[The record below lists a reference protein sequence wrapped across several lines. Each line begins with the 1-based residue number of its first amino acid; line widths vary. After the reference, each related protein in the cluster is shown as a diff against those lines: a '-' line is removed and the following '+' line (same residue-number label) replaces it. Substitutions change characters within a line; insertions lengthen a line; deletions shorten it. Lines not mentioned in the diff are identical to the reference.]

1 MIRKNSVLLI
11 TLKRLLGQKT
21 AVIALAV
28 LLCYIG
34 TAIWTEC
41 YTIHCKR
48 TGKESVCNIRN
59 ATEKNLAPSAT
70 HWLGTD
76 YLGRDVF
83 LRSVFAIRTAVKV
96 GLIASVIAVIFG
108 VGLGIVSGYWGGT
121 ADDMITWVHSTFAA
135 IPSLLFILA
144 FSLLVTK
151 GFLPESVQ
159 TGFSTAASLLG
170 TEPGMFAVYLGIG
183 LTSWI
188 SLCRVVRAETMR
200 LRGTGYVLAAKAL
213 GEPSVTILRRH
224 ILPNVMHV
232 VIVYFTMIFAQA
244 VMSEVIVSYLGL
256 GVQFEPSWGIM
267 IAQGQERLWRGIWWE
282 AGAATLFLF
291 ILVLALNF
299 LGDALRDALDPR
311 IVR

>member
-59 ATEKNLAPSAT
+59 ASEKNLAPSAT

-108 VGLGIVSGYWGGT
+108 VGFGIVSGYWGGT

-291 ILVLALNF
+291 VLVLALNF

>member
-1 MIRKNSVLLI
+1 MIRKNSVFLMILN
-11 TLKRLLGQKT
+11 RLLGQKAAVAALTVLFCYFGT
-21 AVIALAV
+21 AVL
-28 LLCYIG
+28 
-34 TAIWTEC
+34 TEC
-41 YTIHCKR
+41 YMVRCR
-48 TGKESVCNIRN
+48 ATGKEPVCNVRN
-59 ATEKNLAPSAT
+59 MEEKNLPPSGK

-96 GLIASVIAVIFG
+96 GLIASLIAVVFG
-108 VGLGIVSGYWGGT
+108 VGLGIISGYWGGT

-151 GFLPESVQ
+151 GFLPEGIQ
-159 TGFSTAASLLG
+159 NGFARASSLLG

-183 LTSWI
+183 LTGWI

-200 LRGTGYVLAAKAL
+200 LRGTGYVLAAKAM
-213 GEPSVTILRRH
+213 GERSVTILRKH
-224 ILPNVMHV
+224 ILPNLMHV
-232 VIVYFTMIFAQA
+232 VIVYFSMIFAQA

-282 AGAATLFLF
+282 AGAATMFLF
-291 ILVLALNF
+291 VLVLALNF

-311 IVR
+311 TIR

>member
-48 TGKESVCNIRN
+48 TGQESVCNIRN
-59 ATEKNLAPSAT
+59 AAEKNLAPSAN

-291 ILVLALNF
+291 VLVLALNF